1 MNKYIITFRE
11 KVFDGT
17 AWLGCMRV
25 DSIRWDITDSV
36 YVAKAGSLRHEF
48 PKSNVR
54 GIVEVKEEGRS

>member
-11 KVFDGT
+11 KVFDGR

-25 DSIRWDITDSV
+25 DSVFWNTLNGEYQAAV
-36 YVAKAGSLRHEF
+36 GNMTVVV

-54 GIVEVKEEGRS
+54 AIVEVKEEGQS